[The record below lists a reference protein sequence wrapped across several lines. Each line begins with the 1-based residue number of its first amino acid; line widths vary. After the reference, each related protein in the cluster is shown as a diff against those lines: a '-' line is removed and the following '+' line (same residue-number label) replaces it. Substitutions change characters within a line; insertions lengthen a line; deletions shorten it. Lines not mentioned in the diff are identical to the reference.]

1 MRFRIL
7 SLLAVTLLLLV
18 TASTGL
24 GQFTTGSIAG
34 SVVDPSGSVVAQAT
48 VTAKNI
54 ETGAESIAKTSENG
68 TFNIPQ
74 LPRGVYRVTVQAKSG
89 FKKAEITSVKVDVGN
104 PTTVNVTLEL
114 GTPQE
119 TVTIVGGG
127 EVLQTQTPNIGSTIT
142 GRQITELP
150 FTSRDALDLVLTL
163 PGTQTPARP
172 RSSTI
177 NGLPRGSLT
186 ITLDGLPDQAED
198 SKSNDGF
205 FTFVRPRIDAIE
217 EVSLSS
223 AVPGAESSGDGAVQ
237 IKFSTRGGSSEY
249 HGSGYWYHRN
259 TALNANYYFNNISG
273 QPRQAMILNQ
283 YGLRFGGPI
292 TIPKL
297 LKSREKAFFFFNYEE
312 FRLPGSTARQRN
324 VLTPDAQNGI
334 FRYGSGATA
343 VSKDLYAL
351 AAGVAAAGRDC
362 DPTTPGNQNCTTTAD
377 PIVGAMLGKIRSSL
391 TQGGLQALGDN
402 QQRFT
407 WNSPANN
414 LRKFS
419 TVRFDVNLTK
429 KHHLENVWN
438 YNVFISTPDQLNSRD
453 SIFPGIPIG
462 IGGQYSDRFSDSLA
476 LRSTIKN
483 NLVNELR
490 VGIGAGGTVLFFP
503 ETNPAPFAELGNF
516 NPSFTVFAPGG
527 NTTTSPAS
535 GSSSS
540 RNNAPA
546 KVLLD
551 NLSYVT
557 GNHSFNFGTD
567 IASYNSYSFS
577 IARVVPAITFGL
589 NANDPANAAMFISSN
604 FPGASGTDITNA
616 GNLYA
621 LLTGR
626 VTTITASAFTSETTG
641 KYTYLGDFTQRVR
654 QRTAGFYA
662 QDAWR
667 FRPNLTINAGVRWEL
682 QFPFT
687 AQNSNYTQ
695 PVGGYAGVWGV
706 SGVNNLFKP
715 GTLTGTPTAFERF
728 PQGTRA
734 YNMDWNNFGPSVGL
748 AWSPN
753 STGFLKKLMGE
764 SGQTVIR
771 AGFSVAFVREGS
783 DVMNLVVGGN
793 PGGTLTANRSVAL
806 GNLTAGSLFRNPAAL
821 GPPTIPISPTFPLTA
836 AGGYSPADS
845 VNFFNPDIKTG
856 YAKSWSVGVQREL
869 SRDTVLEL
877 RYVGT
882 RGTDLWHQYNLNET
896 NITENG
902 FLNEFKLAQ
911 ANYQAHKAT
920 GTCGGTGQPA
930 CSYAY
935 RGPGTNTFPLPIIL
949 AHFRGTTAANAGV
962 VANYTGSIIGPSGG
976 TINVGSLFTNA
987 TFAGFLAANNANAR
1001 SFAANLFADAD
1012 RRALAILAGLPSNIF
1027 LTNPNVPGTGGT
1039 SGAFVVDNSGS
1050 TAYDAL
1056 QIEVRRRMS
1065 RGLLIQASYTFSKSL
1080 SNMYGTSGSV
1090 FYTPATLRNRSLDNN
1105 LSPFDLTHGF
1115 KANWI
1120 WELPVGRGQWLFGNA
1135 NGFVDRLAGGWAV
1148 HGQARLQSGSTFSF
1162 GNVQLVG
1169 MTKDELQKAIKIRK
1183 TTDAT
1188 GRGVVFFLPEDI
1200 ITNTRRANNV
1210 SVTSATGFSDQGV
1223 PTGRYIAPANSNG
1236 CIQEYVG
1243 QCGFSNLILHGPSLS
1258 RFDISVVK
1266 KTKVSERVN
1275 VEMRA
1280 EFLNA
1285 FNNINF
1291 KIGSQTAADTS
1302 VTNFSAATFGQ
1313 TAAAYQDLSTT
1324 NDVGGRMVQ
1333 LVLRINF

>member
-1 MRFRIL
+1 
-7 SLLAVTLLLLV
+7 
-18 TASTGL
+18 
-24 GQFTTGSIAG
+24 
-34 SVVDPSGSVVAQAT
+34 
-48 VTAKNI
+48 
-54 ETGAESIAKTSENG
+54 
-68 TFNIPQ
+68 
-74 LPRGVYRVTVQAKSG
+74 
-89 FKKAEITSVKVDVGN
+89 
-104 PTTVNVTLEL
+104 VTLEL

-127 EVLQTQTPNIGSTIT
+127 EVLQTQSANIGSTIT

-237 IKFSTRGGSSEY
+237 IRFSTKSGGSEY

-259 TALNANYYFNNISG
+259 TALNANYYFTNIAG

-283 YGLRFGGPI
+283 YGVRMGGPVLL
-292 TIPKL
+292 PKL
-297 LKSREKAFFFFNYEE
+297 IKSREKAFFFFNYEE
-312 FRLPGSTARQRN
+312 FRLPGSTSRQRI

-334 FRYGSGATA
+334 FKYGTGGSL
-343 VSKDLYAL
+343 SKDLFAL
-351 AAGVAAAGRDC
+351 AGGVAAAGRDC
-362 DPTTPGNQNCTTTAD
+362 DPATPGNQNCTTTVD
-377 PIVGAMLGKIRSSL
+377 PTVGAMLGKIRSSL
-391 TQGGLQALGDN
+391 AQGGLQALGDN

-407 WNSPANN
+407 WNSPANT

-419 TVRFDVNLTK
+419 TVRFDVNLSK

-438 YNVFISTPDQLNSRD
+438 YNVFISSPDQLNSRD
-453 SIFPGIPIG
+453 AIFPGIPIG
-462 IGGQYSDRFSDSLA
+462 TGGQYSDRFSDSLA
-476 LRSTIKN
+476 LRSTIKS

-503 ETNPAPFAELGNF
+503 ETSPAPFAELGGF
-516 NPSFTVFAPGG
+516 NTSFTVFAPGG
-527 NTTTSPAS
+527 NQTSSPAS

-551 NLSYVT
+551 NLSYIK

-567 IASYNSYSFS
+567 LAQYNSYSFS

-589 NANDPANAAMFISSN
+589 NANDPANAAMFATSN
-604 FPGASGTDITNA
+604 FPGASSTDITNA
-616 GNLYA
+616 KNLYA

-667 FRPNLTINAGVRWEL
+667 FRPNLTINAGLRWEL

-687 AQNSNYTQ
+687 VQNNNYTQ
-695 PVGGYAGVWGV
+695 PAGGYAGVWGV
-706 SGVNNLFKP
+706 SGVGNLFKP
-715 GTLTGTPTAFERF
+715 GTLAGTPTQFVPF
-728 PQGTRA
+728 PQKTHA
-734 YNMDWNNFGPSVGL
+734 YDMDWNNFGPSIGI

-753 STGFLKKLMGE
+753 SKGGLWRKLMGE

-771 AGFSVAFVREGS
+771 AGYSIAFVREGS
-783 DVMNLVVGGN
+783 DVMNAVIGGN
-793 PGGTLTANRSVAL
+793 PGGTLSANRSVAL
-806 GNLTAGSLFRNPAAL
+806 GNLPAGTLFRNPGSL
-821 GPPTIPISPTFPLTA
+821 GPPAIPSSPSYPLTSTSTPP
-836 AGGYSPADS
+836 GYSASDS
-845 VNFFNPDIKTG
+845 VNAFLPNLKVG
-856 YAKSWSVGVQREL
+856 YAQSWSVGVQREL
-869 SRDTVLEL
+869 TKDTVLEV

-882 RGTDLWHQYNLNET
+882 RGTNLWHQYNINET

-902 FLNEFKLAQ
+902 FINEFKLAQ
-911 ANYQAHKAT
+911 ENYKAHVAS
-920 GTCGGTGQPA
+920 GLCGGSGQPA
-930 CSYAY
+930 CSFAY
-935 RGPGTNTFPLPIIL
+935 RGPGTNTSPLPIIL
-949 AHFRGTTAANAGV
+949 AYFRGTGNPGTAS
-962 VANYTGSIIGPSGG
+962 NYTGTITAPSGAS
-976 TINVGSLFTNA
+976 INVGNLFADSTLI
-987 TFAGFLAANNANAR
+987 GFLSPNNSNAR
-1001 SFAANLFADAD
+1001 NFAANLYADAD
-1012 RRALAILAGLPSNIF
+1012 RRALGILGGFPSNLF
-1027 LTNPNVPGTGGT
+1027 LTNPNFPVTGGT
-1039 SGAFVVDNSGS
+1039 SGAFIVDNSGS
-1050 TAYDAL
+1050 TAYDSF
-1056 QIEVRRRMS
+1056 QIELRRRMS
-1065 RGLLIQASYTFSKSL
+1065 RGLLIQGSYTFSKSL

-1090 FYTPATLRNRSLDNN
+1090 FFTPSTLRNRSLDNN
-1105 LSPFDLTHGF
+1105 ISPFDLTHGF

-1120 WELPVGRGQWLFGNA
+1120 WELPVGSGQWLLGGA
-1135 NGFVDRLAGGWAV
+1135 NGLVDRLAGGWAI
-1148 HGQARLQSGSTFSF
+1148 HGQARIQSGSTFSL

-1169 MTKDELQKAIKIRK
+1169 MTAKELQDAIKIRK

-1188 GRGVVFFLPEDI
+1188 GKGVVFFLPDDI
-1200 ITNTRRANNV
+1200 VLNTRRANNV
-1210 SVTSATGFSDQGV
+1210 TPTGFGTLGA
-1223 PTGRYIAPANSNG
+1223 PTGRYIAPPNSNG
-1236 CIQEYVG
+1236 CIQQYVG
-1243 QCGFSNLILHGPSLS
+1243 QCGFANLILHGPPLT

-1266 KTKVSERVN
+1266 KTRVSERVN
-1275 VEMRA
+1275 VELRA

-1302 VTNFSAATFGQ
+1302 VTNFSSATFGQ
-1313 TAAAYQDLSTT
+1313 TAVAYQDLSTT
-1324 NDVGGRMVQ
+1324 NDVGGRMIQ